1 VSAPRPIRRAAALPA
16 AVLATLALVLAG
28 AAPARAQSGAP
39 EVQAPSAILVEAS
52 TGDVVFDRDADEPR
66 AIASTTKLMTALLAL
81 EGIALDDVLTSP
93 GYQAGPIESVIG
105 LQDGERMKV
114 RDLLRALLLASA
126 NDAAVTLAVGL
137 SGTTEEFVDEM
148 NRRARDLGLKETR
161 YANPIGL
168 DEPDN
173 RSSARD
179 LVKLA
184 QILRRKPFFR
194 ETVDLPRAVL
204 RSGSRRRAI
213 QNRNTLVRNV
223 PFVDGVKTGRTQ
235 QAGYVLVGSA
245 TRDGVTVMS
254 AVLGEPSEAARDADT
269 LALLRYGLTQY
280 DRRTVLRE
288 GQGLRT
294 AELEYRDEEV
304 RLVAGGTVERVL
316 RRGERARTRVVSA
329 PEELDGPLPA
339 GAEVGEI
346 EVRVGRRV
354 VERVPLVTATAVEEA
369 SLGDRVA
376 SVLSRPTSIL
386 LVALLLGC
394 TVLLAL
400 LRRRVVRRAGAVR

>member
-1 VSAPRPIRRAAALPA
+1 MSAARLLI
-16 AVLATLALVLAG
+16 ALVVILAF
-28 AAPARAQSGAP
+28 AAPAHAQSGPPAI
-39 EVQAPSAILVEAS
+39 QAPSAILVEAT
-52 TGDVVFDRDADEPR
+52 TGDVVYSRDASERR

-93 GYQAGPIESVIG
+93 GYQGGPIESVIG

-137 SGTTEEFVDEM
+137 SGSTDAFVDEM
-148 NRRARDLGLKETR
+148 NRRARELGLKDTH

-168 DEPDN
+168 DDPDN

-204 RSGSRRRAI
+204 RTGSRRRTI

-223 PFVDGVKTGRTQ
+223 PFVDGVKTGRTN
-235 QAGYVLVGSA
+235 QAGYVLVGSG

-254 AVLGEPSEAARDADT
+254 AVLGEPTEAARNADT
-269 LALLRYGLTQY
+269 LALLRYGLSRYQ
-280 DRRTVLRE
+280 RRTVLKE
-288 GQGLRT
+288 GRVL
-294 AELEYRDEEV
+294 ASADLEYRDDDVE
-304 RLVAGGTVERVL
+304 LVAGKTVERVL
-316 RRGERARTRVVSA
+316 PRGANASSRVVSA

-339 GAEVGEI
+339 GAEVGTI

-376 SVLSRPTSIL
+376 SVLSKPTSIL
-386 LVALLLGC
+386 LVVLLVGC

-400 LRRRVVRRAGAVR
+400 LRRRVVRRAGVASRR

>member
-1 VSAPRPIRRAAALPA
+1 VSAARLLI
-16 AVLATLALVLAG
+16 ALVVILAF
-28 AAPARAQSGAP
+28 AAPAHAQSGPPAI
-39 EVQAPSAILVEAS
+39 QAPSAILVEAT
-52 TGDVVFDRDADEPR
+52 TGDVVYSRDASERR

-93 GYQAGPIESVIG
+93 GYQGGPIESVIG

-137 SGTTEEFVDEM
+137 SGSTDAFVDEM
-148 NRRARDLGLKETR
+148 NRRARELGLKDTH

-168 DEPDN
+168 DDPDN

-204 RSGSRRRAI
+204 RTGSRRRTI

-223 PFVDGVKTGRTQ
+223 PFVDGVKTGRTN
-235 QAGYVLVGSA
+235 QAGYVLVGSG

-254 AVLGEPSEAARDADT
+254 AVLGEPTEAARNADT
-269 LALLRYGLTQY
+269 LALLRYGLSRYQ
-280 DRRTVLRE
+280 RRTVLKE
-288 GQGLRT
+288 GRVL
-294 AELEYRDEEV
+294 ASADLEYRDDDVE
-304 RLVAGGTVERVL
+304 LVAGKTVERVL
-316 RRGERARTRVVSA
+316 PRGANASSRVVSA

-339 GAEVGEI
+339 GAEVGTI

-376 SVLSRPTSIL
+376 SVLSKPTSIL
-386 LVALLLGC
+386 LVVLLVGC

-400 LRRRVVRRAGAVR
+400 LRRRVVRRAGVASRR